1 MCLSTVY
8 QLGRPDQPLAKNVAL
23 VREQDGRLL
32 LTDILGV
39 VTELEAKILRVDL
52 MENQILVELPA
63 HQGQL

>member
-8 QLGRPDQPLAKNVAL
+8 RLGSPEKPLAKNVAL

-39 VTELEAKILRVDL
+39 TTELEARLVRIDL
-52 MENQILVELPA
+52 MENQILVDM
-63 HQGQL
+63 